1 MFYLRTEKVKI
12 NRKQNKKKNADIKIV
27 IAQVRNPDVS
37 KVAVSIK
44 FHFKAPDSERENGQ
58 MSVNK
63 WHQRWR
69 KKLFLYL
76 SVITERNGAVSKPLS
91 NYRVKS
97 ISNYVC
103 KMKDGSEHENM
114 VTPSIQF
121 QGI

>member
-1 MFYLRTEKVKI
+1 M
-12 NRKQNKKKNADIKIV
+12 
-27 IAQVRNPDVS
+27 
-37 KVAVSIK
+37 AVSIK
-44 FHFKAPDSERENGQ
+44 FHSKSPDAERENGRT
-58 MSVNK
+58 SVNK

-76 SVITERNGAVSKPLS
+76 SVITERNGAVSKALS

-114 VTPSIQF
+114 FTPSIQF
-121 QGI
+121 QEI

>member
-69 KKLFLYL
+69 KNYFY
-76 SVITERNGAVSKPLS
+76 IYPLLRKETVRS
-91 NYRVKS
+91 ANHS
-97 ISNYVC
+97 QTI
-103 KMKDGSEHENM
+103 E
-114 VTPSIQF
+114 
-121 QGI
+121 